1 MFAVFALHE
10 KGQRIESADGG
21 RLPLTWIPFVCAS
34 ESIGEV
40 PGFERYAVSGA
51 ELRAALPEIS
61 RGDGS
66 GAGCGFGANASSGV
80 CVYAPTSIW
89 AWHALLPHPDHP
101 FMRALGIRNGSAEGR
116 LFLTRRHALDLRMP
130 QIMGIWNVTPD
141 SFSSFCESDDAR
153 SLEHGAKVIADGADI
168 LDIGAEST
176 RPGSAPVDAE
186 TERARLET
194 PLSRAASQEIPISL
208 DTRNV
213 ETMRWALAHGYAD
226 IINDVALCDKVGTAR
241 DVAVFELIAATG
253 AGYIA
258 MAYDAHDAPAR
269 DFGVCCRDIVRQLA
283 LRLSAAWQAG
293 CDMRRIA
300 VDPGIGFGKGLDNDI
315 RLIAASMQFLS
326 ILGRPVLIGHSRKRC
341 LARATGLPTEC
352 LDDATAIASGLAFA
366 AGAAIVR
373 VHAPKQ
379 TALARRLYLAMRAA
393 PRHDA
398 DADFPPSHDGDAQ
411 QTVGQMP
418 DCPSAAA
425 GRRPIAQR

>member
-21 RLPLTWIPFVCAS
+21 RLPLTWMPFVCAR
-34 ESIGEV
+34 EPIGEV
-40 PGFERYAVSGA
+40 SGFERYDVARA
-51 ELRAALPEIS
+51 EIRAALPEIS
-61 RGDGS
+61 VGNGT
-66 GAGCGFGANASSGV
+66 GAGYAFLGDAGSSV

-89 AWHALLPHPDHP
+89 AWHALLHYPDHP
-101 FMRALGIRNGSAEGR
+101 FMRALDVWNGSAAGR
-116 LFLTRRHALDLRMP
+116 LFLTRRKAIDLRMP

-141 SFSSFCESDDAR
+141 SFSSFCEPDDAR
-153 SLEHGAKVIADGADI
+153 SLEHGARVISDGADI

-194 PLSRAASQEIPISL
+194 PLSWAASQEIPISL
-208 DTRNV
+208 DTRNI
-213 ETMRWALAHGYAD
+213 ETMQWALAHGYAD
-226 IINDVALCDKVGTAR
+226 IINDVALCDKVGTVR
-241 DVAVFELIAATG
+241 DGAVFELIAATG

-269 DFGVCCRDIVRQLA
+269 DFDSCCSGIVRQIA
-283 LRLSAAWQAG
+283 LRLCAAWQAG

-300 VDPGIGFGKGLDNDI
+300 VDPGIGFGKGIDNDI
-315 RLIAASMQFLS
+315 RLIAASMRFLS

-341 LARATGLPTEC
+341 LARAAGLPTEC

-366 AGAAIVR
+366 GGAGIVR

-379 TALARRLYLAMRAA
+379 TALARRLFLAMRAA
-393 PRHDA
+393 PQHDA
-398 DADFPPSHDGDAQ
+398 DLLPSHDGAAQ
-411 QTVGQMP
+411 KMGGQMTDLP
-418 DCPSAAA
+418 TMAA
-425 GRRPIAQR
+425 GRRPIAQ